1 MLGINPETV
10 HIKSF
15 LSTASAFTCEY
26 VFKHI
31 TVITI

>member
-1 MLGINPETV
+1 MLGINLETV
-10 HIKSF
+10 DIKSF
-15 LSTASAFTCEY
+15 LSTASAFTREY